1 MPTIHSQGIR
11 LRARKGGRAPDG
23 RGAPGIVGL
32 GRMCLADGFD
42 DGGLSGAT
50 MERPALQHLLAEIQA
65 GRVNIVS
72 VYKVDRLTRSL
83 VERPQP

>member
-1 MPTIHSQGIR
+1 
-11 LRARKGGRAPDG
+11 
-23 RGAPGIVGL
+23 
-32 GRMCLADGFD
+32 MCLADGFD

-83 VERPQP
+83 GRKAAALAFPSVPALQEAVMEFCVGLT

>member
-1 MPTIHSQGIR
+1 
-11 LRARKGGRAPDG
+11 
-23 RGAPGIVGL
+23 
-32 GRMCLADGFD
+32 MCLADGFD

-50 MERPALQHLLAEIQA
+50 MERPALQHLLAEIEA
-65 GRVNIVS
+65 GRVNIVI